1 MTTTVCPACNAFVT
15 PVNGPA
21 WYMGPHTRWVPW
33 STRMPKPWQNT
44 AAAVPAT
51 SSGSPSGSG
60 RRTPLGRPVVP
71 DVYIITVPGL
81 RGGCGPG
88 GQRFRSV
95 RGRKCSISP
104 TAKQRSGPRPASRAA
119 ARASSARSAWPTRTF
134 ASQLATTYAAS
145 AGARCEFTGTK

>member
-33 STRMPKPWQNT
+33 STGMPKPWQST

-60 RRTPLGRPVVP
+60 RRTPLGCPVVP
-71 DVYIITVPGL
+71 DVYIITAPGCAVAAV
-81 RGGCGPG
+81 RVASGSG
-88 GQRFRSV
+88 RS
-95 RGRKCSISP
+95 RAGSRSISP
-104 TAKQRSGPRPASRAA
+104 TAKRIGFPSPWVTVIVPVSRLTLTIGGVSRLTAMA
-119 ARASSARSAWPTRTF
+119 EPMLTSVTVMARGS
-134 ASQLATTYAAS
+134 
-145 AGARCEFTGTK
+145 